1 MPSRKRFIQ
10 MQSRDLSAILWR
22 TARPA
27 AGITHI
33 SLLCDFVKT
42 CSLPLLHIEQ
52 PQKYDLHFT
61 DTNLSK

>member
-1 MPSRKRFIQ
+1 MPSRKRFIL
-10 MQSRDLSAILWR
+10 MQSRDLSASLRR
-22 TARPA
+22 TARSA
-27 AGITHI
+27 AGTTYV

-42 CSLPLLHIEQ
+42 CSRPLLHIEQ